1 MNGYQGRHIRA
12 DGARKALPMPLDKI
26 LLYELVCACLLC
38 AVFCVCVQGNGSKVS
53 MFVCSVG
60 EEK

>member
-38 AVFCVCVQGNGSKVS
+38 AVFCVCTGEWLQGKD
-53 MFVCSVG
+53 VCLLC
-60 EEK
+60 